1 MSLTRPTITVRF
13 LPECRVVEVDLANA
27 PFSGIGRAGSVLD
40 VALAHGIPID
50 HACGGVCACSTCH
63 IHVVSGAEHLSPMD
77 DACCEA
83 DMLDLARDVTLA
95 SRLACQAVLLGTGDV
110 IVDVPDWNRNM
121 AREGEKS
128 VVLAEAKDGSV
139 RTG

>member
-1 MSLTRPTITVRF
+1 MSRAIRVRF
-13 LPECRVVEVDLANA
+13 LPDGRVVEVDLANA
-27 PFSGIGRAGSVLD
+27 PFSGTGRAASILD

-63 IHVVSGAEHLSPMD
+63 IHVVSGAEHLTPMD
-77 DACCEA
+77 DACCES

-110 IVDVPDWNRNM
+110 SVEVPGWNRNM
-121 AREGEKS
+121 VREGDNPGVAPDARKP
-128 VVLAEAKDGSV
+128 V
-139 RTG
+139 